1 MSPKSLLRHKLAVS
15 KLEEFGPKTKFQPIL
30 TENSDSKKI
39 KKVILC
45 SGKIYYELIQ
55 DREEKKLD
63 NVTIIRLEEIYP
75 FPSELLKKELQKYK
89 LEEIIWCQEESKNMG
104 AWFFIRDYIDEIF
117 NELNINIKLKYAGR
131 VASASPATGYASYHK
146 EEQKK
151 LIDEALAI

>member
-1 MSPKSLLRHKLAVS
+1 
-15 KLEEFGPKTKFQPIL
+15 
-30 TENSDSKKI
+30 
-39 KKVILC
+39 
-45 SGKIYYELIQ
+45 
-55 DREEKKLD
+55 
-63 NVTIIRLEEIYP
+63 
-75 FPSELLKKELQKYK
+75 
-89 LEEIIWCQEESKNMG
+89 MG